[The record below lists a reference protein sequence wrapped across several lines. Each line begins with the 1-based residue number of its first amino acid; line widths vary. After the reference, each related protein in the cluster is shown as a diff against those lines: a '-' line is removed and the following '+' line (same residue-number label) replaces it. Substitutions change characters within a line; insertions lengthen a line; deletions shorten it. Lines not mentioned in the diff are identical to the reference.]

1 MPVRKE
7 LEIRDL
13 RPMMKSVIV
22 EGRLMKLSGVQK
34 TKKGPLCTAF
44 LKQGKFRARLRLE
57 KDMIGKVE
65 RGDMIK
71 LLNFDTQEGKLTL
84 VSNEKSIIVAN
95 GRRVWV
101 GRELREMEARRKKR
115 AAPTE

>member
-13 RPMMKSVIV
+13 RPMMKSVTV

-65 RGDMIK
+65 RGDLIK

-84 VSNEKSIIVAN
+84 VSNEMSIMVAN
-95 GRRVWV
+95 GRRVWI
-101 GRELREMEARRKKR
+101 GRELREMEAKRGKR
-115 AAPTE
+115 AASTE

>member
-7 LEIRDL
+7 LEIKDL

-22 EGRLMKLSGVQK
+22 EGRLMKLSGVQR

-101 GRELREMEARRKKR
+101 GRELREMEARRKRR